1 MSILLFPGQGAQKV
15 GMARDIAEAFPVART
30 VLERIDARLATQ
42 LSAVMW
48 HGPEAE
54 LQQTHNTQPAILAH
68 SAAVLAVVQPH
79 LGQVVAAAG
88 HSLGEY
94 SAYVAAGALDA
105 ADAAFLVRR
114 RGTLMF
120 EAGQQRPGAMA
131 AVLGLEAAAV
141 AAACA
146 TASGSA
152 TEVVVAAN
160 FNGPDQTVIS
170 GDPAA
175 VTRAAELCQAAG
187 AKRVLPLKVSGAFHS
202 PLMEPAVSG
211 LRTALHATPF
221 GKPAFPIMANASAE
235 LVHTTQGAVEWLAAQ
250 VTAPVR
256 WVESMRRL
264 AELHPS
270 AQWLEIGPG
279 NTLSGLL
286 KRIVPGVTCTPLG
299 TASEVEKWLAQ

>member
-15 GMARDIAEAFPVART
+15 GMARDIAEAYPAARA
-30 VLERIDARLATQ
+30 VLDRIDARLETK
-42 LSAVMW
+42 LSDVMW

-54 LQQTHNTQPAILAH
+54 LQLTHNTQPAILAH
-68 SAAVLAVVQPH
+68 SAAILAVVRPH

-120 EAGQQRPGAMA
+120 EAGLRRPGAMA
-131 AVLGLEAAAV
+131 AVLGLEAPAV
-141 AAACA
+141 EDACA
-146 TASGSA
+146 RASKA
-152 TEVVVAAN
+152 PDEVVVAAN

-175 VTRAAELCQAAG
+175 VARAGELCQSAG
-187 AKRVLPLKVSGAFHS
+187 AKRVLALKVSGAFHS
-202 PLMEPAVSG
+202 PLMQPAVRG
-211 LRTALHATPF
+211 LQTALAASPF
-221 GKPAFPIMANASAE
+221 RDPSYPIMANASAA
-235 LVHTTQGAVEWLAAQ
+235 LVHSRTGAVESLAAQ

-256 WVESMRRL
+256 WVESMQRL
-264 AELHPS
+264 AEAHPS
-270 AQWLEIGPG
+270 ARWLEIGPG
-279 NTLSGLL
+279 NTLSGLV
-286 KRIVPGVTCTPLG
+286 KRIVPGVTCTALG
-299 TASEVEKWLAQ
+299 TAGEVEKWLAQ